1 MGEFEMTLLSIC
13 IHILTLGIA
22 MSETCTP
29 AECLICNSSVSE
41 PCPQC
46 FTNQKCYND
55 VPTHCRQA
63 FNVTVTATPNPADKL
78 KDVNVTCVHDL
89 PRANISIVW
98 IKNKI
103 PIEENHYETLL
114 IPRITEG
121 VDVTC
126 QISSICGNF
135 SDTETITLTTDN
147 STVVILICVA
157 GAFGLLLIF
166 GIVMKITQRSGQV
179 QREARKR
186 QREQNIQNIHSTATV
201 TTNYW

>member
-29 AECLICNSSVSE
+29 AECLICNSSVS
-41 PCPQC
+41 
-46 FTNQKCYND
+46 
-55 VPTHCRQA
+55 A